1 MKWLKLLFLTLTLLS
16 GFALGPAPAE
26 DKPKPKTTKVKTL
39 IDYKSEL
46 GLSDKQVKEIK
57 DTLFAYQNVVTE
69 QRKAL
74 STYEKEYSGLVSERA
89 PLEQIKGKLRQI
101 TDTSFNLRFADV
113 QTARKVETVLTADQ
127 LKKWRD
133 IQAKV
138 RQPKSGS

>member
-1 MKWLKLLFLTLTLLS
+1 MKWMTRLLLTLSLLS
-16 GFALGPAPAE
+16 ALAPGPSLAETPA
-26 DKPKPKTTKVKTL
+26 PKPKANKVKTL

-46 GLSDKQVKEIK
+46 NLSDKQVKEIK
-57 DTLFAYQNVVTE
+57 DTLIAYQTVVTQ

-74 STYEKEYSGLVSERA
+74 SQYEKEYSGLVSERA
-89 PLEQIKGKLRQI
+89 PLEQIKSKLRQI

-113 QTARKVETVLTADQ
+113 QTARKVESTLSADQ

-138 RQPKSGS
+138 RQKKPS